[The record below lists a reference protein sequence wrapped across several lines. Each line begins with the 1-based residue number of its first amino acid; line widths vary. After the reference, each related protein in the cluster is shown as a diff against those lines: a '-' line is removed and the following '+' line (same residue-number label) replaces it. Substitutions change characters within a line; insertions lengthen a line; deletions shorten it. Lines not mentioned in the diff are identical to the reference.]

1 MGEYKRSDAKKR
13 RIERRLSGLSGFALI
28 YFFYHDNPKNLR
40 SIIFQQCQQ
49 LFIFYFSRCRYIR
62 SPFELQR
69 IRSNKNIF
77 MSEFSNPIALKLN
90 LRTSQVEAVLNLL
103 EEGATIPFIARYRKD
118 KTGNLDEVQIQ
129 HIQDEAKFLKEFTDR
144 KTFIE
149 KTITEQGKM
158 TDELQEKLNSVTTIA
173 ELEDIYL
180 PFKPK
185 RKTKAQT
192 ARENGLEPLA
202 LLMLEQKDIDVI
214 AEAGKF
220 INEKILTADDA
231 LQGAR
236 DIIAEMINEDA
247 EVRAKMRKLFED
259 KATLQSKVVAD
270 KETEGIK
277 YKDYF
282 DFSEPVSRIPSHRI
296 LAVLRGFL
304 EGYLRVSISP
314 VEEDALEVIEK
325 MYVKGISSSTD
336 VVKKAI
342 KDSYRRLLQPSLE
355 TEFRTALKQQADEEA
370 INVFAENLR
379 QLLLSSPLGSKRI
392 LAIDPGYR
400 TGCKVVCLDEK
411 GELQHNDLIYVHE
424 ANKLQE
430 SSDKIQDL
438 VKRFNI
444 EVFAIGD
451 GTAGRETEQFIK
463 KLNLELPIFLVNE
476 DGASVYSASE
486 TAREEFSNYD
496 VTVRG
501 AVSIGRR
508 LMDPLAEL
516 VKIDPKSI
524 GVGQYQHDVNQVR
537 LKERLDQ
544 TVESCVNAV
553 GVNLNTASKHL
564 LSYVSGIG
572 NTLAENIVKHRN
584 EIGKFTQ
591 REQLLK
597 VPRLGGKA
605 FEQCAGFLRIKQ
617 GTNPLDE
624 SAVHPEAYPVVNKMA
639 NDLDVDVKNL
649 IGNEILIKKIDPK
662 KYITE
667 EIGELTIKDI
677 LNELKKPGLDPRSE
691 LEHFEFANIYSI
703 EDVQPGMVV
712 PGVVTNLT
720 RFGAFVDIGVKQD
733 GLVHVS
739 EIAHKYISDP
749 NEVLKLNDKVQVK
762 VLDVDVARKRINLS
776 IKQTVEDVR
785 SKKQDSRNKYQ
796 DIRFKNQGSRKKED
810 AELSMNDALNA
821 LKKKFGK

>member
-1 MGEYKRSDAKKR
+1 
-13 RIERRLSGLSGFALI
+13 
-28 YFFYHDNPKNLR
+28 
-40 SIIFQQCQQ
+40 
-49 LFIFYFSRCRYIR
+49 
-62 SPFELQR
+62 
-69 IRSNKNIF
+69 
-77 MSEFSNPIALKLN
+77 MSAFSNPIALKLS

-103 EEGATIPFIARYRKD
+103 EEGSTMPFIARYRKD

-129 HIQDEAKFLKEFTDR
+129 HIQDEARFLKEFTER

-149 KTITEQGKM
+149 KAITEQGKM
-158 TDELQEKLNSVTTIA
+158 TDELQKKLNDATTIA

-202 LLMLEQKDIDVI
+202 LLILEQKDIDVV
-214 AEAGKF
+214 AEAEKF

-247 EVRAKMRKLFED
+247 EIRAKMRKLFED
-259 KATLQSKVVAD
+259 KAKLQSKVVTE

-282 DFSEPVSRIPSHRI
+282 DFTEPISKIPSHRI
-296 LAVLRGFL
+296 LAVFRGFL
-304 EGYLRVSISP
+304 EGYLRVSIAP
-314 VEEDALEVIEK
+314 VEEDALELIERV
-325 MYVKGISSSTD
+325 YVKEMNASTD

-342 KDSYRRLLQPSLE
+342 KDAYRRLLQPSLE

-424 ANKLQE
+424 ANKLEE
-430 SSDKIQDL
+430 SSNKIEEL

-463 KLNLELPIFLVNE
+463 KLNLDLPVFLVNE

-486 TAREEFSNYD
+486 TAREEFPNYD

-544 TVESCVNAV
+544 TVESCVNTV

-572 NTLAENIVKHRN
+572 NTLAENIIKHRN

-597 VPRLGGKA
+597 VPRLGDKA
-605 FEQCAGFLRIKQ
+605 FEQCAGFLRIKY

-624 SAVHPEAYPVVNKMA
+624 SAVHPETYTVVNKMA
-639 NDLDVDVKNL
+639 TDLDVDVKSL
-649 IGNEILIKKIDPK
+649 IGNETLIKKIDAK

-703 EDVQPGMVV
+703 QDVRAGMVV

-762 VLDVDVARKRINLS
+762 VLDVDIARKRINLS
-776 IKQTVEDVR
+776 IKQNVEDTR
-785 SKKQDSRNKYQ
+785 NKNQDSRNKYQ
-796 DIRFKNQGSRKKED
+796 GTRSKNQDSRRKED
-810 AELSMNDALNA
+810 TELSMNDALNT